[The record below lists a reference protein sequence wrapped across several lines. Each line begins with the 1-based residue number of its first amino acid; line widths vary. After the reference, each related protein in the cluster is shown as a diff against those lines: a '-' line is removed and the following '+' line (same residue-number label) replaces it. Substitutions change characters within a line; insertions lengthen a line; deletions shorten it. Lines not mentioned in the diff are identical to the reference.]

1 MRWRWRGGV
10 VCIDLS
16 RWKRFISRILWLRRF
31 IHQISDKLLSW
42 RFEFTKWTNN
52 KSDSREPWAFL
63 LSCLCIYNCFSWIL
77 PGQGLHTSREK
88 MAVDILDQDHFAISA
103 IVTVTMQ
110 IIFFTIAATFQMDKV
125 TDFAGGINFMILA
138 LLTFF
143 CGQGGKVTRFSCD
156 TVSSSPP
163 LLEELRQPP
172 AHGHHLRVPV
182 GDAPLGLPPL
192 QDHQDRQGQAVWGQ
206 EEQHHQVRDFL
217 DLPGKPCFNS
227 GSVLIV
233 TTAGGVGVRGEPPRH
248 HNQLAEARH
257 PSGPQDH
264 DHLGLRRDWS
274 VRHRVSRRD
283 LRRSAE
289 VLVQAGP
296 REPREMVQRR

>member
-1 MRWRWRGGV
+1 VYRSLEMKE
-10 VCIDLS
+10 IYLAHPLIAAFHS
-16 RWKRFISRILWLRRF
+16 SNLR
-31 IHQISDKLLSW
+31 QIAFVEVRTVESL
-42 RFEFTKWTNN
+42 E
-52 KSDSREPWAFL
+52 AFL
-63 LSCLCIYNCFSWIL
+63 LSCLRVFNCFSWIL

-192 QDHQDRQGQAVWGQ
+192 QDHQDRQGQAV
-206 EEQHHQVRDFL
+206 
-217 DLPGKPCFNS
+217 
-227 GSVLIV
+227 
-233 TTAGGVGVRGEPPRH
+233 
-248 HNQLAEARH
+248 
-257 PSGPQDH
+257 
-264 DHLGLRRDWS
+264 
-274 VRHRVSRRD
+274 
-283 LRRSAE
+283 
-289 VLVQAGP
+289 
-296 REPREMVQRR
+296 